1 MKQNE
6 YKIVWM
12 NEHLSDTYIYASS
25 AEQAKILAQAEKI
38 KAGLDYRVDCVYNC
52 EEEGVVLNNGET
64 YILKIV

>member
-38 KAGLDYRVDCVYNC
+38 KAGLDYRVDWVDNC
-52 EEEGVVLNNGET
+52 GEKDIVLHNGET